1 MPRLSCSLACLD
13 QGDGNAGIGKGHRD
27 ATAHRAGAE
36 DGDAVH
42 GPRLGPFRNAG
53 DLAGLALREEGI
65 TLRLGLIAGDEL
77 QEALALLLQTFVE
90 RQVDGVADGVG
101 RRERRFQAARL
112 LGHGGDRIGED
123 RAVGLGRRDLGVV
136 VTQAAQRTLFSQQLS
151 YEGFATGGRTL
162 DDLLDQTVLQRFRRS
177 DRITA
182 DDHLDRELRSN
193 RARQALGAAG
203 ARQQAELHL
212 GEAELGFLHRDAE
225 MTGERDLE
233 ATAERGAVDRGHDR
247 LR

>member
-1 MPRLSCSLACLD
+1 MMPMPRLSCSSP
-13 QGDGNAGIGKGHRD
+13 
-27 ATAHRAGAE
+27 
-36 DGDAVH
+36 VS
-42 GPRLGPFRNAG
+42 LG
-53 DLAGLALREEGI
+53 EEGI

-212 GEAELGFLHRDAE
+212 GQAELGFLHRDAE